1 MYRNL
6 VMIIFLQLSMA
17 DYANNSF
24 RSYVDKEPGKY
35 VLPGPSDAVKDIQFI
50 KILTPE
56 AKRVEF
62 HMYPNEHVVVLE
74 GENLWFC
81 HEIRLGEND
90 NLDIKTPAQNV
101 TRRMIQFSFPPY
113 QLKNLI
119 SQGKIKVTLHSHFAS
134 PIEQNVQVMQVY
146 YNIIII
152 ILLPDSYFQSDSM
165 TIIFLSF
172 HIGTT
177 FIYIATN
184 SACKEYTH

>member
-1 MYRNL
+1 
-6 VMIIFLQLSMA
+6 MA

-24 RSYVDKEPGKY
+24 RSYIDKEPGKY
-35 VLPGPSDAVKDIQFI
+35 TLPGPAEAVKDVKFI
-50 KILTPE
+50 NMLTPE

-101 TRRMIQFSFPPY
+101 TRRMIQFNFPPRPY

-119 SQGKIKVTLHSHFAS
+119 TQSKIKVTLHSHFAS
-134 PIEQNVQVMQVY
+134 SIEQKVQVMQVQY
-146 YNIIII
+146 Y
-152 ILLPDSYFQSDSM
+152 
-165 TIIFLSF
+165 
-172 HIGTT
+172 
-177 FIYIATN
+177 
-184 SACKEYTH
+184 